1 MAIPQENQ
9 GRLPQTFATA
19 LNQALVLFINFV
31 GFFGIFLILY
41 SGLIYFY
48 GPWQPVEAIADTVT
62 VITTTLGVILISLS
76 IYMPENNRKPDAF
89 SKFILA
95 PAVIVFCLG
104 VLVAHVAFSFDLPKH
119 LINGISILGLCG
131 ALFRTVS
138 RNIAQ

>member
-1 MAIPQENQ
+1 
-9 GRLPQTFATA
+9 
-19 LNQALVLFINFV
+19 
-31 GFFGIFLILY
+31 
-41 SGLIYFY
+41 
-48 GPWQPVEAIADTVT
+48 
-62 VITTTLGVILISLS
+62 
-76 IYMPENNRKPDAF
+76 MPENNRKPDAF

-119 LINGISILGLCG
+119 FINGISIIGLCG